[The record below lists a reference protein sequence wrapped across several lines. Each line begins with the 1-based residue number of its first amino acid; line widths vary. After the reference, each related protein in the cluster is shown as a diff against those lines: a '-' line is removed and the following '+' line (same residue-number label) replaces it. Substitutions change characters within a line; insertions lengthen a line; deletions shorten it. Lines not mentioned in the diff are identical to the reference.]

1 MFYVRVNGIYL
12 EEKGDTKNEKEERM
26 ETGLPKSKVENWVN
40 ISEHKYVFSFNHTSN
55 D

>member
-12 EEKGDTKNEKEERM
+12 KEKGGTKNEREERM
-26 ETGLPKSKVENWVN
+26 QTGLSKSMLENWVN
-40 ISEHKYVFSFNHTSN
+40 ISEYMYVFSFNHTSN